1 MRKITF
7 IDDENE
13 MIISK
18 NEYSHI
24 HKKIDTLSKDNAR
37 LQALQ
42 LYNTYKELCSP
53 VMKSSD
59 SVKDDLLQ
67 IIKAICTF
75 VQTHHLSSED
85 ELVLTYSSNNNIM
98 RLIENGDWDEIN
110 RIRTLQYLKGILD
123 FDMICEEEGD

>member
-7 IDDENE
+7 IDDGSE

-18 NEYSHI
+18 SEYSHI
-24 HKKIDTLSKDNAR
+24 RKKIDTLSKDNAR

-42 LYNTYKELCSP
+42 LYNTYKEFCSP

-75 VQTHHLSSED
+75 VQTHNLSSED

-98 RLIENGDWDEIN
+98 QLIENGDWDEIN

-123 FDMICEEEGD
+123 FDMICEEEGK

>member
-18 NEYSHI
+18 SEYSHI

-42 LYNTYKELCSP
+42 LYNIYKELCSP
-53 VMKSSD
+53 VIKSSD

-75 VQTHHLSSED
+75 VQTHHFSSED